1 MYTKKLLAGSVVA
14 VLTGATTTG
23 VLSAQGAAH
32 AAPCNSFV
40 FSGPRQLVVAK
51 GTPMGSPTLSFGGTG
66 KEFNPS
72 PATLAAAAFQPVK
85 GLAVG
90 KIDGSFVEVAF
101 INPNPVEPNSGIPQN
116 VEFEGSI
123 AADGTASGNVLD
135 GTWTLQPALACEDTA
150 EAPAPAKQAKSQPG
164 VTSDTVIGGLV
175 IHVMNNSDDTT
186 KCHYD
191 SEVVDR
197 DFTLQPRTNTDLT
210 IVPALPLFRD
220 WNYSVTCDNDT
231 STSGRIF
238 F

>member
-1 MYTKKLLAGSVVA
+1 MYTKKMVICLVA
-14 VLTGATTTG
+14 ALTGATTAG
-23 VLSAQGAAH
+23 LLSAPGAAH

-40 FSGPRQLVVAK
+40 FSGPRQLIVTK

-72 PATLAAAAFQPVK
+72 PATLSAAAFPPVK

-90 KIDGSFVEVAF
+90 KIDGRFVEVAF
-101 INPNPVEPNSGIPQN
+101 INTGTVDPKTGIPQN
-116 VEFEGSI
+116 LEFEGAI
-123 AADGTASGNVLD
+123 ADDGTANGNFMD
-135 GTWTLQPALACEDTA
+135 STWTLQPLLLCEDA
-150 EAPAPAKQAKSQPG
+150 AQAPAPAKQAKSQPG

-186 KCHYD
+186 NCRYD

-197 DFTLQPRTNTDLT
+197 DFTLQPRKNTDLT

-231 STSGRIF
+231 STTGKIHF
-238 F
+238 